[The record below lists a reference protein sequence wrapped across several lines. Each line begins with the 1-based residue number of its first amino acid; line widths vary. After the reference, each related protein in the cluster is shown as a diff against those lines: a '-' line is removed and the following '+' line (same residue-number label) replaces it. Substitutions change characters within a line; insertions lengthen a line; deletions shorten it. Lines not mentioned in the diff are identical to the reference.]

1 MREASW
7 KFTYLVRLLKSLM
20 GVVTRCGPRD
30 TVTVLSHLDECVL
43 FRGCF
48 SISSCEAKISTLC
61 LPICWRCGDPVLL
74 LQLCARDWCWSSH
87 AGPAIC
93 CLHLLS
99 MAVVMLFFT
108 HISAISSH
116 LISPWLP
123 RDWTFYFG
131 STSYTKGSV
140 NHLWVGGGAGK
151 VLPLVCICCLELLK
165 PCWLEPT

>member
-7 KFTYLVRLLKSLM
+7 KFTYLVRLFKSLM
-20 GVVTRCGPRD
+20 GVVIRCGPRD

-48 SISSCEAKISTLC
+48 SISSCEAKISALC

-116 LISPWLP
+116 LTMVAQGLNVS
-123 RDWTFYFG
+123 
-131 STSYTKGSV
+131 
-140 NHLWVGGGAGK
+140 LWVNIIHKG
-151 VLPLVCICCLELLK
+151 LCEPLVGRGWGRQGFATWMHLL
-165 PCWLEPT
+165 LGAT